1 MSNNNNNDDDSIEIN
16 LGDKNILP
24 AGMNMS
30 NNNQGV
36 KLDKG
41 KGQLDKG
48 KGVLNKGKGQ
58 FDLPSIKE
66 AGGNVENPFT
76 FDFNDEEAKQQALN
90 SVTDDMSEEQRMEAI
105 KKLYKDNDIFEKH
118 KEKWDQLTD
127 EQKDEYQEMGE
138 QIYSCMN
145 EDGTMKDPLDEA
157 LLYINH
163 GLDSGLHPK
172 FLEKNELQVLQE
184 KLGKKWYEKWNWT
197 EEDMKEVTIDPDEID
212 EM

>member
-48 KGVLNKGKGQ
+48 KGQ
-58 FDLPSIKE
+58 LPSIKE
-66 AGGNVENPFT
+66 AGKNVENPFT

-90 SVTDDMSEEQRMEAI
+90 SVTDDMTQEQRMEAI

-118 KEKWDQLTD
+118 KRK
-127 EQKDEYQEMGE
+127 MG
-138 QIYSCMN
+138 S
-145 EDGTMKDPLDEA
+145 
-157 LLYINH
+157 
-163 GLDSGLHPK
+163 
-172 FLEKNELQVLQE
+172 
-184 KLGKKWYEKWNWT
+184 
-197 EEDMKEVTIDPDEID
+197 IDR
-212 EM
+212 